1 MVSARRVLTV
11 LAVLALAVSVPAA
24 GAIYTVHLENGTTID
39 TRYQPV
45 QSPTDPDKMMLLTS
59 VGNWISLPKDAVTTV
74 VTDLETRGFGLV
86 VDTTTILIG
95 MSLNDAA
102 EEDAD
107 ATLDPTAAYLQYLQ
121 GRDAAAVPYSV
132 QQFVN
137 TENAG
142 GIPLSYVSS
151 SVPPIGASDR
161 FLTPQSR

>member
-1 MVSARRVLTV
+1 MVSARRVLTI
-11 LAVLALAVSVPAA
+11 LAVLALAVSLPAA

-102 EEDAD
+102 EEDG
-107 ATLDPTAAYLQYLQ
+107 TLDPAAAYLQYLQ
-121 GRDAAAVPYSV
+121 ERDAAAVPYSV